1 MGLNFNHQSG
11 NSNSGRQSKKRER
24 YLCAHVAPI
33 KQKIKLLSKLSSVL
47 QCAFDIVTPTEVS
60 LVADAEVLCVA
71 DKILQVKTSS

>member
-1 MGLNFNHQSG
+1 MSP
-11 NSNSGRQSKKRER
+11 
-24 YLCAHVAPI
+24 PI
-33 KQKIKLLSKLSSVL
+33 KLKIKLLSKLSSVL